1 MKFKRGQLVMA
12 YDMPRISPGGYKWM
26 ISIYL
31 GRREPYHL
39 VWSIER
45 GETTMCDDREIRHL
59 RPNVG

>member
-1 MKFKRGQLVMA
+1 MKFEKGQLVMA

-26 ISIYL
+26 LSIYL

-45 GETTMCDDREIRHL
+45 GETTMCDDREIKHL
-59 RPNVG
+59 KPNVG